1 MKRLLSVLLGVLL
14 GLGLLPVSTFAIES
28 NEPEFEKFLK
38 DIGWDKQEYIIYIES
53 KDWYLID
60 FESIDEL
67 GTPLTEESI
76 QPVLERFELT
86 RDELNELLVE
96 YGDIEEGQDVL
107 DGTYIIFE
115 EELLEY
121 VDFYL
126 NGMEGTPIDE
136 ENLQILLDDYGFDS
150 KEDLEKFLNENEDS
164 IENYEYIEDLELA
177 VDFYVNGDEY
187 LDEIYGLFTEIGLT
201 DEEVEKLFA
210 HLETLDF
217 EDPAFLEKLIELS
230 DRMVAFEDFE
240 SAEELSAEQIA
251 ELFDIFSDMLDLFQI
266 ETKYYLVK
274 DGEKQAV
281 SFETL
286 MTMDTTNGYDLLIE
300 LYNKQGEFLADIL
313 LTADMFGSELIK
325 ETGKD
330 IKQAEEIV
338 TENQNVSKGPETVKP
353 SVKTVKGGKLP
364 KTASDH
370 AGNAIVGLAL
380 VVVGLGIFR
389 RVKAK
394 GIS

>member
-1 MKRLLSVLLGVLL
+1 MKRLLSVLLAVLL
-14 GLGLLPVSTFAIES
+14 GFGLLPVSTFAIES

-38 DIGWDKQEYIIYIES
+38 GIGWDKQEYINYIES
-53 KDWYLID
+53 KEWYLKD
-60 FESIDEL
+60 FESIDQL
-67 GTPLTEESI
+67 GTPLMEESI

-115 EELLEY
+115 EELFEY

-136 ENLQILLDDYGFDS
+136 ENLQILLDEYGFDS
-150 KEDLEKFLNENEDS
+150 KEDLEQFLNENDDS

-201 DEEVEKLFA
+201 DKEVENLFA

-230 DRMVAFEDFE
+230 DRMMAFEDFE

-300 LYNKQGEFLADIL
+300 IYNKQGEFLADIL

-338 TENQNVSKGPETVKP
+338 TKNQNVSEGPKAVKQ

-370 AGNAIVGLAL
+370 AGNAIAGFAL
-380 VVVGLGIFR
+380 VLVGFAMFR
-389 RVKAK
+389 RLKAK